1 MAGPT
6 RARAGIVTPSASA
19 IQDTARARR
28 PTRAGAL
35 AAAAV
40 GGVIGAAFFLWIAGV
55 RIVNPREIGWLMRSD
70 WEGQFLG
77 WHIFRHESWQWPP
90 GRIVNEMA
98 PVGTSIA
105 LTDSIPLAAL
115 ALKPWARLLPDPFQY
130 FGLWLCL
137 CFALQGAAGAALTA
151 CWTRRLPLRI
161 AGAVLFVLSPVLLDR
176 VGHVGLASHW
186 LLLTAFWLYFRRW
199 TGGVAARLA
208 AWTALVAV
216 GGCVQPYVWAM
227 LIPLSASAA
236 VHAVQ
241 TGAYRRRDVAVH
253 FGLAVIA
260 SLTVAW
266 TAGWLVLTSSDN
278 LSMGGLGVF
287 SMNLLGLLASN
298 GWAALG
304 PTIPVFEGQTF
315 EGFNYPGAGVLLV
328 AATAVLL
335 LAGRRPTR
343 RTITMIAPLVCA
355 CGVLAILSLS
365 PTITMGRSVVAEIPL
380 PDTLRGWYSAFR
392 ATGRFFWPAGYLL
405 TTSAIAVVCARCRPA
420 VAMTL
425 LCAAIATQA
434 FDLRSRYIADRA
446 VRSRDD
452 WYRWSDPTSDPYW
465 SVTAPRYRHIVVVP
479 SAPCGGEPAPIG
491 PLLYLAGRHGLSINV
506 GWAARLDTTAL
517 IAACRDAMNL
527 VRSGAL
533 SDDSIYV
540 VADQEQLR
548 AVTPIPLLCRPL
560 AGATGCIINRVRAIR
575 IQPEEP
581 AP

>member
-1 MAGPT
+1 M
-6 RARAGIVTPSASA
+6 V
-19 IQDTARARR
+19 
-28 PTRAGAL
+28 
-35 AAAAV
+35 V

-55 RIVNPREIGWLMRSD
+55 RIVNPREVGWLMRSD

-77 WHIFRHESWQWPP
+77 WHTFRHENWQWPP

-105 LTDSIPLAAL
+105 FTDSIPLAAL
-115 ALKPWARLLPDPFQY
+115 ALKPWARALPDPFQY

-137 CFALQGAAGAALTA
+137 CFAFQGAAGAALTG
-151 CWTRRLPLRI
+151 CWTRRLPLQI

-186 LLLTAFWLYFRRW
+186 LLLIAFWLYFRRW
-199 TGGVAARLA
+199 ADGLAAPLA

-216 GGCVQPYVWAM
+216 GGCVQPYLWAM
-227 LIPLSASAA
+227 LIPLSAAAA

-253 FGLAVIA
+253 FALAVGATLI
-260 SLTVAW
+260 VAW
-266 TAGWLVLTSSDN
+266 MAGWLVVTSSD
-278 LSMGGLGVF
+278 LSIGGLGVL

-304 PTIPVFEGQTF
+304 PTIPVFEGQTY
-315 EGFNYPGAGVLLV
+315 EGFNYPGAGVLLLT
-328 AATAVLL
+328 ATAVLL
-335 LAGRRPTR
+335 LAYRRPTQ
-343 RTITMIAPLVCA
+343 RTLAMSAPIVCA

-365 PTITMGRSVVAEIPL
+365 PTITMGRSVVAEIAL
-380 PDTLRGWYSAFR
+380 PDTVRVWYSAFR

-405 TTSAIAVVCARCRPA
+405 TTAAIAVVCARCRPA

-446 VRSRDD
+446 VRSSDD

-465 SVTAPRYRHIVVVP
+465 SVTAPHYRHIVVVP
-479 SAPCGGEPAPIG
+479 SAPCGPEPAPIG
-491 PLLYLAGRHGLSINV
+491 PLLYVAGRHGLSINV
-506 GWAARLDTTAL
+506 GWAARLNTKARL
-517 IAACRDAMNL
+517 AACRDATSL
-527 VRSGAL
+527 VHSGLL

-540 VADQEQLR
+540 VADPEQLR
-548 AVTPIPLLCRPL
+548 AVTPIELSCRPL
-560 AGATGCIINRVRAIR
+560 AGANGCITDRGRANWSR
-575 IQPEEP
+575 
-581 AP
+581 